1 MRVVTPEE
9 MRELD
14 GRATREFGIPEEI
27 LMERA
32 GMAVATSCREILG
45 APKEVSR
52 NIVAVVGGG
61 HNGGDA
67 LVALRDLVSRGYPA
81 AIVLMGSGKPPSQAV
96 SRELDRLARM
106 GVVPNHG
113 DDSSSR
119 HRISHAALLI
129 DGLFGTGFRGGELS
143 REAREL
149 IVAMNRAAANGTPVV
164 CVDIPS
170 GVNGATG
177 SVSDVAVRGSRTV
190 TFGVPKWGLLCDPGT
205 RYAGAISLSPI
216 GFPRNLREGG
226 KLSCLLPHE
235 ANELLPVR
243 LPAVHKGEAGHILI
257 AGGSPGKSGSVLLA
271 ARGALR
277 SGAGLVTVLWDRS
290 FGEAAVSLPEIMT
303 FPVDFATLTP
313 REVLRFLTRM
323 DAVACGPG
331 VEEAFGGR
339 VLVESLLS
347 EYPGPLVGDA
357 GIFDLFAGS
366 PEKMAS
372 LRRAPLVLTPH
383 PGEMGRLLGRDT
395 ATIVSDPLGSVRE
408 AAERTGAVVLLK
420 GARTHVAHPDGRVSI
435 NLTGDPVMAGAGM
448 GDVLTGII
456 ATFLGQGL
464 APFDAARLGAFFH
477 GRAGELLGATSTRG
491 RLASELADLL
501 PGLLTPVGG
510 PVHYPPGFNQS
521 QDPALFWPFPAPC
534 PRPDSF
540 GGRQ

>member
-1 MRVVTPEE
+1 MRIVTPEE

-14 GRATREFGIPEEI
+14 GRATREFGLPEEI

-32 GMAVATSCREILG
+32 GMAVAAACREILG
-45 APKEVSR
+45 APAETSR
-52 NIVAVVGGG
+52 HIVAVVGGG

-67 LVALRDLVSRGYPA
+67 LVALRDLAARGYPA
-81 AIVLMGSGKPPSQAV
+81 AVVLMGSGKAPSQAV
-96 SRELDRLARM
+96 SRELDRLSRL
-106 GVVPNHG
+106 GVVPVQAV
-113 DDSSSR
+113 DSSAR

-149 IVAMNRAAANGTPVV
+149 IVAMNRGADSGIPVV

-170 GVNGATG
+170 GVNGTTG
-177 SVSDVAVRGSRTV
+177 AVSDVAVRGRRTV
-190 TFGVPKWGLLCDPGT
+190 TFGAPKWGLLCDPGT
-205 RYAGAISLSPI
+205 RYAGDIYLSPI
-216 GFPRNLREGG
+216 GFPRNLLSGG
-226 KLSCLLPHE
+226 ELSCLLPYE
-235 ANELLPVR
+235 ARDLVPVR
-243 LPAVHKGEAGHILI
+243 SPAVHKGEAGHVLI

-290 FGEAAVSLPEIMT
+290 FGEAAASLAEIMT
-303 FPVDFATLTP
+303 LPVDLATLSS
-313 REVLRFLTRM
+313 REILRAITRM

-331 VEEAFGGR
+331 VDEAFGGR
-339 VLVESLLS
+339 LLVESLLS
-347 EYPGPLVGDA
+347 DYPGPLVGDA
-357 GIFDLFAGS
+357 GVFDLFAGH
-366 PEKMAS
+366 PEKVAS
-372 LRRAPLVLTPH
+372 LRRGPLVLTPH
-383 PGEMGRLLGRDT
+383 PGEMGRLLGRET
-395 ATIVSDPLGSVRE
+395 ANIVADPLGSVRE

-420 GARTHVAHPDGRVSI
+420 GARSHVAHPDGRVSL

-464 APFDAARLGAFFH
+464 PPFDAARLGAFLH
-477 GRAGELLGATSTRG
+477 GQAGELLGAASTRG

-501 PGLLTPVGG
+501 PMILSPVGG
-510 PVHYPPGFNQS
+510 TGHRTPGVNQS

-534 PRPDSF
+534 PLSDPS
-540 GGRQ
+540 GGRR

>member
-32 GMAVATSCREILG
+32 GMAVAIACREILG
-45 APKEVSR
+45 APAEVSR
-52 NIVAVVGGG
+52 HIVAVVGGG

-81 AIVLMGSGKPPSQAV
+81 AIVLMGSEKPPSQAV

-106 GVVPNHG
+106 GVVPTQG
-113 DDSSSR
+113 VDSSFR
-119 HRISHAALLI
+119 HRISHAALLV
-129 DGLFGTGFRGGELS
+129 DGLFGTGFRGGSLS

-149 IVAMNRAAANGTPVV
+149 IVAMNRAADSGIPVV

-170 GVNGATG
+170 GVNGTTG
-177 SVSDVAVRGSRTV
+177 AVSDVAVRGRRTV
-190 TFGVPKWGLLCDPGT
+190 TFGAPKWGLLCDPGT
-205 RYAGAISLSPI
+205 RYAGDIYLSPI
-216 GFPRNLREGG
+216 GFPRNLRDGG
-226 KLSCLLPHE
+226 QLSCLLPHE

-243 LPAVHKGEAGHILI
+243 PPAVHKGEAGHVLV

-290 FGEAAVSLPEIMT
+290 FGEAAASLPEIMT
-303 FPVDFATLTP
+303 FPVDFATLSP
-313 REVLRFLTRM
+313 REVFRFLPRM

-339 VLVESLLS
+339 ALVESLLTD
-347 EYPGPLVGDA
+347 YPGPLVGDA
-357 GIFDLFAGS
+357 GVFDLFAGN

-372 LRRAPLVLTPH
+372 SRRGPLVLTPH
-383 PGEMGRLLGRDT
+383 PGEMGRLLGRET

-408 AAERTGAVVLLK
+408 AAARTGAVVLLK

-477 GRAGELLGATSTRG
+477 GRAGELLGTTSTRG

-501 PGLLTPVGG
+501 PVILSPVGG
-510 PVHYPPGFNQS
+510 TAHQTPGFNRS

-534 PRPDSF
+534 PPSASF